1 MKFPNANFRLPIEMN
16 PHEPTMR
23 SLSHCQL
30 AVRNREPAI

>member
-1 MKFPNANFRLPIEMN
+1 MN

-23 SLSHCQL
+23 SLSHCPL

>member
-16 PHEPTMR
+16 PREPMR